1 MDKADLG
8 QKQDGRTRIN
18 TKRDAVTELSLDM
31 QLEAILSEDAG
42 SVVRRERTTFD
53 ELTAPLSRA
62 LVLFGAGRLGRTVLA
77 GLRKAGVEP
86 LAFTDNNPALWGKAI
101 DGVQVLS
108 PKDCAWRFGQK
119 AAFVVTIWNRD
130 AVDRMADRQRQL
142 VDLGCAKVV
151 SFVPLMWKYS
161 RVFLPHYC
169 LDLPHKLA
177 QQADDIRK
185 ALGLWADGTSRSE
198 YVAQVGWRALSD
210 FDRLATPIVS
220 EQYFPDELL
229 HLSSSEVFVDCGAF
243 DGDTISSF
251 IQRQGASFSKIIA
264 FEPDPTNVQNLQ
276 RRISGFPDVVQAKIA
291 LMQLAVGSHRGK
303 VRFGATGTESSAVGE
318 GALEVNCIPLDE
330 ALAGCVPTYIKMD
343 IEGSELEAL
352 SGARKTIERTTPILA
367 ACVYH
372 RQGDLWQIPLL
383 IRSMSDDYRLYLRPH
398 GSEGWELVCY
408 AVPASRLSGDAIR
421 RQLK

>member
-1 MDKADLG
+1 
-8 QKQDGRTRIN
+8 
-18 TKRDAVTELSLDM
+18 VTEPLLDA
-31 QLEAILSEDAG
+31 QLEALLSEDIDTII
-42 SVVRRERTTFD
+42 RREQTAFD
-53 ELTAPLSRA
+53 ELTEPLSET

-77 GLRKAGVEP
+77 GLRKVGIEP
-86 LAFTDNNPALWGKAI
+86 LAFADNNPALWGKAI

-108 PKDCAWRFGQK
+108 PEDCAWRFGRK
-119 AAFVVTIWNRD
+119 AAFVITIWNRD
-130 AVDRMADRQRQL
+130 AVDRMADRRRQL
-142 VDLGCAKVV
+142 VNLGCAKVV
-151 SFVPLMWKYS
+151 SFGPLMWKYS

-185 ALGLWADGTSRSE
+185 ALKLWADGTSRCE
-198 YVAQVGWRALSD
+198 YVAQVGWRALFD
-210 FDRLATPIVS
+210 FDRLAPPVAS

-229 HLSSSEVFVDCGAF
+229 HLSPSEVFVDCGAF

-251 IQRQGASFSKIIA
+251 VQRQGSSFSKIIA
-264 FEPDPTNVQNLQ
+264 FEPDPTNVQNLR
-276 RRISGFPDVVQAKIA
+276 RRISELPDAVRAKVV

-303 VRFGATGTESSAVGE
+303 VRFGATGTESSAVGG

-330 ALAGCVPTYIKMD
+330 ALAGCVPTYVKMD

-352 SGARKTIERTTPILA
+352 SGAKKTIERVTPILA
-367 ACVYH
+367 VCVYH
-372 RQGDLWQIPLL
+372 RQSDLWQIPLL

-408 AVPASRLSGDAIR
+408 AVPVGRLGSDAIR
-421 RQLK
+421 R